1 MITRS
6 LTPDVFFADALPV
19 LEEIIFSTMTQ
30 YPDIIPQIANVRNGS
45 GWGAQMTEQSGT
57 GPAVEI
63 AEGASVTY
71 DDIVQGADTTFTFT
85 KFGLGVIITEEMIDD
100 QKYDQAGDI
109 YRGLGASMHH
119 TRQVDFMNNFNNGFT
134 TAGYD
139 GVSLFNTAHPLIKAG
154 GTENNRPAVDVD
166 LSVAALRTALID
178 ISGTLS
184 HEGLRIYLRPKYL
197 LVSSTNIY
205 DAHELLKSDYRPGTA
220 NNDVNAFTIFG
231 LDYMS
236 SEYLTDADAWFIG
249 CDKNDHRLM
258 WYDRKMPEVKSFE
271 DFDAGALKTKITARW
286 DTGHASWFGWYGSSG
301 AP

>member
-6 LTPDVFFADALPV
+6 LTPDVFFTDALPL
-19 LEEIIFSTMTQ
+19 LEEIIFSTLES
-30 YPDIIPQIANVRNGS
+30 YPDIITKIANVRQGT
-45 GWGAQMTEQSGT
+45 GWGTQMTEQSGT
-57 GPAVEI
+57 GPVVSI
-63 AEGASVTY
+63 AEGAPVTY

-134 TAGYD
+134 TNGYD
-139 GVSLFNTAHPLIKAG
+139 GTPLCSTTHPLIKAG
-154 GTENNRPAVDVD
+154 GNENNRPATDVD
-166 LSVAALRTALID
+166 LSVAGLRTALTD

-184 HEGLRIYLRPKYL
+184 HEGLRIYLKPKTL
-197 LVSSTNIY
+197 LVASANIY

-220 NNDVNAFTIFG
+220 NNDVNAFTMFG
-231 LDYMS
+231 LEYVM
-236 SEYLTDADAWFIG
+236 SEYLTDADAWFIL
-249 CDKNDHRLM
+249 CDKSQHRLM

-271 DFDAGALKTKITARW
+271 DFDAGALKTKITSRW
-286 DTGHASWFGWYGSSG
+286 DTGHASWFGIYGTTG